1 MNLLEF
7 ESFIGQ
13 VSPYI
18 MFLFCFT
25 TDYVSLNTIQHPK
38 LFNWITKKYIIFN
51 CILVQLPVPGLY
63 VYSAAEYSLR
73 LDLIAGQL
81 YTAVHR
87 TPGLFDW
94 NRFISSVS

>member
-1 MNLLEF
+1 
-7 ESFIGQ
+7 
-13 VSPYI
+13 

-25 TDYVSLNTIQHPK
+25 TDYVSFNTMPEHPK
-38 LFNWITKKYIIFN
+38 LFNWITKKYMIFN

-81 YTAVHR
+81 YTRGIYKV
-87 TPGLFDW
+87 L
-94 NRFISSVS
+94 ISAIF